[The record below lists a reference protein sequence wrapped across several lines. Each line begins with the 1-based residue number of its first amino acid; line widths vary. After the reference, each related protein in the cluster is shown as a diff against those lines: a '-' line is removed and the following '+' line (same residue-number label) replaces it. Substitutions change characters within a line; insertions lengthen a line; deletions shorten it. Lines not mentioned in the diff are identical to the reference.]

1 MLATGTVPSEARVAA
16 RTMKPEPV
24 TPAAPLEVSSR
35 MPIRPSSWPRVRS
48 VLVAW
53 ARNTAAMV
61 R

>member
-1 MLATGTVPSEARVAA
+1 MLATGTVPSEDSVAA
-16 RTMKPEPV
+16 STMKPEPV
-24 TPAAPLEVSSR
+24 TPAAPLDVSSR
-35 MPIRPSSWPRVRS
+35 MPIRPSSCPSDSS